1 MPNFIRKILYF
12 NRKTT
17 HMNVDWGK
25 HLGANKQRTD
35 TEGQAFGKVCTDH
48 LEETTVETELRT
60 AGSPEIK
67 SW

>member
-1 MPNFIRKILYF
+1 
-12 NRKTT
+12 
-17 HMNVDWGK
+17 MNVDWGK